1 MLATRSNA
9 AEPILVIP
17 VMEEAKSNRR
27 YRKPKTIRI
36 EKKDKPSF
44 SLGSASLTMTCVV
57 VLLAFLCMCLY
68 GDNALEPTS
77 TTAPFEIN
85 QTTRIPS
92 VRPEGDMMEDGV
104 VEVTFTTKNG
114 SCRVAHLPRD
124 KKFLKVD
131 SEGPTLSIND
141 LLRDETKIP
150 TKMALPTNLKSYP
163 CSSQAK
169 GMR

>member
-27 YRKPKTIRI
+27 YRKPTTIRV
-36 EKKDKPSF
+36 EKKHKPSF
-44 SLGSASLTMTCVV
+44 SLGSASLTMACVV
-57 VLLAFLCMCLY
+57 VLLAFLCMCLF
-68 GDNALEPTS
+68 GDNALETTS
-77 TTAPFEIN
+77 TTPFEIN
-85 QTTRIPS
+85 QTSQIPS
-92 VRPEGDMMEDGV
+92 VRPKGDMMEDGV
-104 VEVTFTTKNG
+104 VEVTFTKEDG
-114 SCRVAHLPRD
+114 SCRVARLPRD

-131 SEGPTLSIND
+131 SEGPKLSIND

>member
-1 MLATRSNA
+1 
-9 AEPILVIP
+9 
-17 VMEEAKSNRR
+17 
-27 YRKPKTIRI
+27 
-36 EKKDKPSF
+36 
-44 SLGSASLTMTCVV
+44 

-131 SEGPTLSIND
+131 SEGPKLSIND